1 MVYTLDDIGNAP
13 GQAYD
18 FLKRKYVSLTK
29 PDEDGNYS
37 SRKAAIARQE
47 KLAEMLSQMGAQ
59 EQAVSTAGGITA
71 PVSPMSALARGLTS
85 FGGAYM
91 SGKAAADEAALEKE
105 EREAA
110 REGMKSFYELPE
122 KRGLVT
128 SEVEGTKPYQATFQA
143 PTLPGMPAPEAVTA
157 ELQMPVG
164 PQTEA
169 GMIPGGPRSR
179 ADQVRM
185 ANEFALGDNKVL
197 ARMAPALLAQ
207 TKPQFEGIGARGTM
221 DTNPDSPT
229 YRQVIGAPT
238 EKTDFPTS
246 VEEFQ
251 FAQTP
256 AGGNFKGDYNQFLD
270 RKTKAGRNVTE
281 VNVGPTGID
290 YGKPEDG
297 LVWARSPNGT
307 VKLDE
312 RGAPIAIP
320 YQGGKA
326 YLTKETTEAAS
337 REAAS
342 NASTA
347 SSIVRSD
354 IANARSI
361 MKKSE
366 MPVTGII
373 GSATKGI
380 PGTQSRVLS
389 GLLTTIKANI
399 GFDKLQKMRAAS
411 PTGAALGPVSDFENR
426 LLQAVVGDLEQS
438 TTDEQ
443 LDRNLKRLDEEIY
456 KIVDNSGKPVGKP
469 GAYPSTSSGTT
480 RRGRYDPTTGKV
492 VY

>member
-1 MVYTLDDIGNAP
+1 MAL
-13 GQAYD
+13 
-18 FLKRKYVSLTK
+18 FSLTK
-29 PDEDGNYS
+29 DDDYA

-71 PVSPMSALARGLTS
+71 PVSGMGALARGLTS
-85 FGGAYM
+85 FGGSYL
-91 SGKAAADEAALEKE
+91 SGKAAADAAALKKE
-105 EREAA
+105 QLEAA
-110 REGMKSFYELPE
+110 RQGMKSFYEMPETTILADKSGAALPNYLTADAE
-122 KRGLVT
+122 AMAAG
-128 SEVEGTKPYQATFQA
+128 
-143 PTLPGMPAPEAVTA
+143 PAAQNITA
-157 ELQMPVG
+157 
-164 PQTEA
+164 A
-169 GMIPGGPRSR
+169 GGPRSR
-179 ADQVRM
+179 ASQVRM
-185 ANEFALGDNKVL
+185 ANEFALGDNEFL
-197 ARMAPALLAQ
+197 AKLGPALLAQ

-229 YRQVIGAPT
+229 YGEVIGAPT
-238 EKTDFPTS
+238 EKADFPTS

-270 RKTKAGRNVTE
+270 RKAKAGRNVTQ

-297 LVWARSPNGT
+297 LVWARDTNGT
-307 VKLDE
+307 VKLDT

-326 YLTKETTEAAS
+326 YVTKETTEAAS

-443 LDRNLKRLDEEIY
+443 LDRNLKRLDEEVY

-469 GAYPSTSSGTT
+469 GAYPSASSGTT

>member
-1 MVYTLDDIGNAP
+1 MAL
-13 GQAYD
+13 
-18 FLKRKYVSLTK
+18 FSLTK
-29 PDEDGNYS
+29 DDDYA

-71 PVSPMSALARGLTS
+71 PMSGMGALARGLTS
-85 FGGAYM
+85 FGGSYL
-91 SGKAAADEAALEKE
+91 SGKAAADAAGLEKGE
-105 EREAA
+105 KAAISSGFADILKRGDIPASQGAQLPDDESGIEQYAVNPAQKGKGKYVLTSDEQQEALINLVNERPGAAGVASSYSKLIESA
-110 REGMKSFYELPE
+110 RERDEPKMVAAG
-122 KRGLVT
+122 
-128 SEVEGTKPYQATFQA
+128 AN
-143 PTLPGMPAPEAVTA
+143 
-157 ELQMPVG
+157 
-164 PQTEA
+164 
-169 GMIPGGPRSR
+169 GMIDSNPNSKTYGQR
-179 ADQVRM
+179 
-185 ANEFALGDNKVL
+185 FAV
-197 ARMAPALLAQ
+197 P
-207 TKPQFEGIGARGTM
+207 P
-221 DTNPDSPT
+221 PD
-229 YRQVIGAPT
+229 
-238 EKTDFPTS
+238 EDKTTDIKNYN
-246 VEEFQ
+246 
-251 FAQTP
+251 FAVS
-256 AGGNFKGDYNQFLD
+256 KGDTRTFPKWLEDQS
-270 RKTKAGRNVTE
+270 AGNRT
-281 VNVGPTGID
+281 VNSFQIGPTGVN
-290 YGKPEDG
+290 YGEPGEG
-297 LVWARSPNGT
+297 LVWKRGPNN
-307 VKLDE
+307 VVVLDE

-326 YLTKETTEAAS
+326 YVTKETTEAAS

-354 IANARSI
+354 ISNARSI

-443 LDRNLKRLDEEIY
+443 LDRNLKRLDEEVY